1 MASAHAYIDNIVLK
15 SFIKAI
21 HTCEDAGVKAVMNKV
36 CDLYAL
42 TIIEEE
48 KGWFLENDYLEG
60 SKTKA
65 IRRVRGK
72 VIQELRP
79 QVEGLV
85 DGFAIPKVMLG
96 AEIV

>member
-1 MASAHAYIDNIVLK
+1 
-15 SFIKAI
+15 
-21 HTCEDAGVKAVMNKV
+21 MNKV

-85 DGFAIPKVMLG
+85 DGFGIPGVMLG
-96 AEIV
+96 AEIVMNPK